1 MSEAEYDAEI
11 APLLLAAAKRCEELG
26 YPMVAVVEY
35 EPGERGET
43 RVLPESAG
51 LPMLML
57 AMVAHHGTNAKKP
70 HHPKAVGRSD
80 QANLIKETRL
90 LAREFHGLVVGR
102 LTPAEGSA

>member
-57 AMVAHHGTNAKKP
+57 AMVAHHGTN
-70 HHPKAVGRSD
+70 VDGLLI
-80 QANLIKETRL
+80 NLIRHCKKAGIDMSSSMFL
-90 LAREFHGLVVGR
+90 SKFSKDQ
-102 LTPAEGSA
+102 P

>member
-11 APLLLAAAKRCEELG
+11 APLLMAAAKRCEELG

-35 EPGERGET
+35 APNERGET

-57 AMVAHHGTNAKKP
+57 SMVAHHGMNID
-70 HHPKAVGRSD
+70 GLMI
-80 QANLIKETRL
+80 NLIRHCKHAGIDMSTSMFL
-90 LAREFHGLVVGR
+90 NKFA
-102 LTPAEGSA
+102 